1 MTTHQLKPSIRVTE
15 RGHLSDTSSN
25 IVYTPQTSS
34 PERSTQLELQRAT
47 LSPSS
52 PSTPSTSPK
61 FTHSHNLEPGV
72 TSSFTE
78 ERRSEEEDLYGEED
92 DDNDDEME
100 TRPPLHRPTDGRSQ
114 QPLLK
119 DEGRGRT
126 QYESPHGSTRPAFA
140 ARRSTF
146 RSRSPD
152 LEGSAAT
159 KKRYAVA
166 AVFLLISLVA
176 FVVQTETAGYIQ
188 NTLGWKKAYCML

>member
-1 MTTHQLKPSIRVTE
+1 MTTYQLKPSIRVTE
-15 RGHLSDTSSN
+15 RGDLSDTSSN

-34 PERSTQLELQRAT
+34 PERNTQTKLQRAT
-47 LSPSS
+47 PDQSTPSS
-52 PSTPSTSPK
+52 PSTSPK
-61 FTHSHNLEPGV
+61 FTHSHNLDPDV
-72 TSSFTE
+72 SSSSTK
-78 ERRSEEEDLYGEED
+78 ERPSEEEGLYGEE

-126 QYESPHGSTRPAFA
+126 QYESPHGSARPTFA